1 MTILVT
7 QLRPEE
13 LDAVLEFAKTT
24 GCELKPADVNTR
36 VSLLAKDGD
45 TIVAA
50 VLGLES
56 SGRSCELN
64 VCLGKT
70 GADVGADATS
80 DSGAL
85 AGELINKA
93 LMKVH
98 GAGIRR
104 CRINH
109 HGDADPPSNWPSAT
123 WTGQDDAEEAA

>member
-1 MTILVT
+1 MPILVT

-13 LDAVLEFAKTT
+13 LDTVLEFAKST
-24 GCELKPADVNTR
+24 GCTLESESVDTH
-36 VSLLAKDGD
+36 VSLLAKDGE

-50 VLGLES
+50 VLGLCS
-56 SGRSCELN
+56 SGRTCELN

-70 GADVGADATS
+70 ESKGEAEASADDGAMV
-80 DSGAL
+80 
-85 AGELINKA
+85 GELINKA

-109 HGDADPPSNWPSAT
+109 HGPDEKPTNWPSSP
-123 WTGQDDAEEAA
+123 WTGQSDTEAA

>member
-1 MTILVT
+1 MAILVT

-13 LDAVLEFAKTT
+13 LASVIDFAKTS
-24 GCELKPADVNTR
+24 GCTMESEDVDTH

-50 VLGLES
+50 VLGLAS
-56 SGRSCELN
+56 SGRTCELN
-64 VCLGKT
+64 VCMGKT
-70 GADVGADATS
+70 DAEAKDEVS
-80 DSGAL
+80 AESGAL

-109 HGDADPPSNWPSAT
+109 HGDSGTPSNWPSSP
-123 WTGQDDAEEAA
+123 WTGQEDTEAA

>member
-1 MTILVT
+1 MPFNIT

-13 LDAVLEFAKTT
+13 LESVLEFAKTT
-24 GCELKPADVNTR
+24 GCTLESKSVDTH

-50 VLGLES
+50 VLGLVS

-70 GADVGADATS
+70 DADAQEQAS
-80 DSGAL
+80 ADSGAL
-85 AGELINKA
+85 AGDLINKV

-109 HGDADPPSNWPSAT
+109 HGDTATPSNWPSSP
-123 WTGQDDAEEAA
+123 WTGQDDTEAA